1 MNTITLEQ
9 KLDHALLF
17 PGLTWEQFKIL
28 ESMLDI
34 PGVRLSF
41 LDGVLEIEKMPGRKH
56 ETAKERIGALLEIYL
71 LKADIDYTPT
81 GSVTLESKEGLVR
94 READKS
100 YELGADRERPD
111 LALEV
116 VITSGGIDKLEAYK
130 RLKIREVWFWEKSQL
145 SLYAL
150 REEGYEKI
158 ASSELL
164 PELNIALFVRCM
176 NIANHVEAIKEFRSG
191 CDRDL

>member
-1 MNTITLEQ
+1 MTTITLEQ
-9 KLDHALLF
+9 KLDRALLF
-17 PGLTWEQFKIL
+17 PGLTWEQFKTL

-71 LKADIDYTPT
+71 MKADIDYTPT
-81 GSVTLESKEGLVR
+81 GSVTLESKEDLVR

-100 YELGADRERPD
+100 YELGADKKRPD
-111 LALEV
+111 LAIEV
-116 VITSGGIDKLEAYK
+116 VVTSDGIDKLEAYK

-150 REEGYEKI
+150 REERYEQI
-158 ASSELL
+158 TSSELL
-164 PELNIALFVRCM
+164 PELDIALFVRCM
-176 NIANHVEAIKEFRSG
+176 NIVNHVEAVKEFKSAI
-191 CDRDL
+191 D